1 MQGFRD
7 LLKGWFGKV
16 LLTIFILP
24 FALFG
29 IQGLFQASG
38 RDDAAITVDGIEIT
52 GAQIER
58 SIEQQRQ
65 SLAQRMGKGADPSL
79 LTSALLRPG
88 VEKSLI
94 QKSLLQN
101 AIVNEGLY
109 IPQEAVSAYVRA
121 MPMFIDEETNQFSQK
136 KLERLLVQAG
146 YSGKFF
152 FQEISE
158 SMLIDQLRKG
168 LGASAFVTSD
178 ELKSLVVLGEQKRDV
193 ATLTLS
199 AKAYEDKIELTE
211 EEIQASYKA
220 KSSQYQSEEKVKV
233 SYLNITTANF
243 LSDDATP
250 SEEAI
255 RERFDA
261 EVQALTKKER
271 RRASHILVEITDE
284 QSEEQ
289 ALAKIKQAKTQ
300 LDAGEEF
307 DAVAQEFSED
317 IATARTGGDLGFAG
331 RDIYDPAFEESLFSM
346 EKGQVSDI
354 VRSEFGYHLIR
365 LVAVESPDIPQYA
378 AESKR
383 IAEEISLDK
392 ASEELSLAVD
402 ELNRLAFESGD
413 LLEISK
419 QFDVE
424 VKTSDWIKKTGGIGL
439 FTDRALAGAAFSE
452 SVLKDKNNSEV
463 IETDSNGLIV
473 LRLAEHESART
484 LTFDEVKDRVVTSL
498 KREKAV
504 EKAKLDAEA
513 IVSAIEDGG
522 SSNDIE
528 TQYSVKW
535 KVSDAVGRQG
545 RELDRAVVTKLFEL
559 PKPSADK
566 KEVVSVQLGN
576 GDWVV
581 MLLSAVTEGEYKQSD
596 AEAKQLGNAVSDRYG
611 QSDFESYLATLK
623 EQANIVRN

>member
-199 AKAYEDKIELTE
+199 AKTYEDKIELTE